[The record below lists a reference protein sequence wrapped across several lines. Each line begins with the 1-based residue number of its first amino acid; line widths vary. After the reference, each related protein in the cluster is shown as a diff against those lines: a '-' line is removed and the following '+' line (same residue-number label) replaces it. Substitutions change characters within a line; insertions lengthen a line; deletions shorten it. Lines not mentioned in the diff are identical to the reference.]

1 MLKLL
6 NDKLTKEVLT
16 LPEIQTLIKKLFQE
30 VEDLQATVKYMQQ
43 QLALSGHKDVIVGVM
58 PNDWTF
64 RI

>member
-43 QLALSGHKDVIVGVM
+43 QLALSDHKDVIVGVM